1 MAKALKI
8 VSAVAASLVA
18 VVLMLLVTG
27 IPSRF
32 VTSLVQDRIER
43 DTGYRIAINGTTGI
57 ELWPSPGFALH
68 HVTFDRPGSA
78 ATDAQLAV
86 GEVRATLELA
96 GLLSGTLK
104 ISELTIDHPTLRAP
118 LLRERTGG
126 GVPSRPDRS
135 EETAGDDTAFPIG
148 RVTVSNGAIVFF
160 DPQTG
165 WEDRIDDVNAS
176 VRLGADRRIN
186 ITGDAR
192 PGGRSLTFAI
202 AATPPA
208 GPLGRRNIP
217 TELTLEVSG
226 APTRQLTARAEVRI
240 NRQTLLINGLS
251 GSLDDGKFNG
261 WASVDLASKPLVKV
275 DLDFQKLDLSAAPSE
290 ASAPRSGAQ
299 PSSEQSWSDAP
310 IDVGGLNYVDA
321 QGTISAAEL
330 TIGGARFAPAQV
342 EAALARGVLKASFPN
357 LGVYDGRANGSL
369 SIDTSTGDSPSYAL
383 KAEVTGVRALP
394 LLSSLAGFDNVDGRM
409 RATADVRGAGASLRA
424 VMSSLAGTASIDVRD
439 GAIRNLNIAKM
450 IRALTSGTLSG
461 WQERPDQTTDLSQLS
476 ATATIVKGQA
486 TTNDLYLAGPL
497 VRMTGAGSV
506 DLGAKMLALRV
517 EPKLVMTTEGQGGR
531 ADPIGLGIPVVVQGS
546 WSEPRIYP
554 DVAGILDDPGAAYAK
569 LREWGQGLFGSSG
582 TGNSGTSVPHIGETL
597 DTLIRQGLGAGAYP
611 APAESPAAGKPPEGP
626 PRREAPS
633 PDKPPPIDEIMKQMF
648 GR

>member
-1 MAKALKI
+1 MARALKI
-8 VSAVAASLVA
+8 AGAAAASLVA
-18 VVLMLLVTG
+18 IVIVLLITG

-32 VTSLVQDRIER
+32 VTSLVRDRIER
-43 DTGYRIAINGTTGI
+43 DTGYRIAIKGTTGI
-57 ELWPSPGFALH
+57 DLWPSPGFTLH

-78 ATDAQLAV
+78 AAEAQLAV
-86 GEVRATLELA
+86 GEVRTSFELA
-96 GLLSGTLK
+96 SLLSGTLK

-118 LLRERTGG
+118 LLRERTHGG
-126 GVPSRPDRS
+126 APSRAGHSD
-135 EETAGDDTAFPIG
+135 ETGEDDTAFPVG

-176 VRLGADRRIN
+176 MTLSADRRID

-192 PGGRSLTFAI
+192 PGGRSLTFTL
-202 AATPPA
+202 AAAPPA
-208 GPLGRRNIP
+208 GPLGRRNVP
-217 TELTLEVSG
+217 TELKLEVSG

-240 NRQTLLINGLS
+240 SRQTLLINGLS

-261 WASVDLASKPLVKV
+261 WASVDLASKPLVKI
-275 DLDFQKLDLSAAPSE
+275 DLDFQKLELGAAPSE
-290 ASAPRSGAQ
+290 PSAPRAGAQ
-299 PSSEQSWSDAP
+299 PSSEQPWSDAP

-321 QGTISAAEL
+321 QVTISAAEL
-330 TIGGARFAPAQV
+330 TIGRTRFAPAQV
-342 EAALARGVLKASFPN
+342 EAVLARGVLKASFPN
-357 LGVYDGRANGSL
+357 LGAYDGRANGSL
-369 SIDTSTGDSPSYAL
+369 SIDASSNNPSYAL

-394 LLSSLAGFDNVDGRM
+394 LLSNLADFDNVDGRM
-409 RATADVRGAGASLRA
+409 RATADVRGIGASLRA
-424 VMSSLAGTASIDVRD
+424 IMSSLAGTASIDVRD

-476 ATATIVKGQA
+476 ATATIVEGQA
-486 TTNDLYLAGPL
+486 TTNDLYLTGPL

-517 EPKLVMTTEGQGGR
+517 EPKLVMSTEGQGGR
-531 ADPIGLGIPVVVQGS
+531 ADPIGLGIPVVMQGS

-569 LREWGQGLFGSSG
+569 LREWGQGLFGRSG
-582 TGNSGTSVPHIGETL
+582 TGNSDTSVPHIGETL
-597 DTLIRQGLGAGAYP
+597 DTLIRQGLGAGTNP
-611 APAESPAAGKPPEGP
+611 APAESPAAGQPSEAP
-626 PRREAPS
+626 PRQEAPS
-633 PDKPPPIDEIMKQMF
+633 PDKPPPIDEIMKQLF

>member
-1 MAKALKI
+1 MARALKI
-8 VSAVAASLVA
+8 AGAAAASLVA
-18 VVLMLLVTG
+18 IVIVLLITG

-32 VTSLVQDRIER
+32 VTSLVRDRIER
-43 DTGYRIAINGTTGI
+43 DTGYRIAIKGTTGI
-57 ELWPSPGFALH
+57 DLWPSPGFTLH

-78 ATDAQLAV
+78 AAEAQLAV
-86 GEVRATLELA
+86 GEVRTSFELA
-96 GLLSGTLK
+96 SLLSGTLK
-104 ISELTIDHPTLRAP
+104 ISELTIDHPTLRTP
-118 LLRERTGG
+118 LLRERTHGG
-126 GVPSRPDRS
+126 APSRAGHSD
-135 EETAGDDTAFPIG
+135 ETGEDDTAFPVG

-176 VRLGADRRIN
+176 MTLSADRRID

-192 PGGRSLTFAI
+192 PGGRSLTFTL
-202 AATPPA
+202 AAAPPA
-208 GPLGRRNIP
+208 GPLGRRNVP
-217 TELTLEVSG
+217 TELKLEVSG

-240 NRQTLLINGLS
+240 SRQTLLINGLS

-261 WASVDLASKPLVKV
+261 WASVDLASKPLVKI
-275 DLDFQKLDLSAAPSE
+275 DLDFQKLDLSTAPGE
-290 ASAPRSGAQ
+290 PSAPRAGAQ
-299 PSSEQSWSDAP
+299 PSSEQPWSDAP

-321 QGTISAAEL
+321 QVTISAAEL
-330 TIGGARFAPAQV
+330 TIGRTRFAPAQV
-342 EAALARGVLKASFPN
+342 EAVLARGVLKASFPN
-357 LGVYDGRANGSL
+357 LGAYDGRANGSL
-369 SIDTSTGDSPSYAL
+369 SIDASSNNPSYAL

-394 LLSSLAGFDNVDGRM
+394 LLSNLADFDNVDGRM
-409 RATADVRGAGASLRA
+409 RATADVRGIGASLRA
-424 VMSSLAGTASIDVRD
+424 IMSSLAGTASIDVRD

-476 ATATIVKGQA
+476 ATATIVEGQA
-486 TTNDLYLAGPL
+486 TTNDLYLTGPL

-517 EPKLVMTTEGQGGR
+517 EPKLVMSTEGQGGR

-569 LREWGQGLFGSSG
+569 LREWGQGLFGRSG
-582 TGNSGTSVPHIGETL
+582 TGNSDTSVPHIGETL
-597 DTLIRQGLGAGAYP
+597 DTLIRQGLGAGTNP
-611 APAESPAAGKPPEGP
+611 APAESPAAGQPSEAP
-626 PRREAPS
+626 PRQEAPS
-633 PDKPPPIDEIMKQMF
+633 PDKPPPIDEIMKQLF

>member
-1 MAKALKI
+1 MARALKI
-8 VSAVAASLVA
+8 AGAVAASLVA
-18 VVLMLLVTG
+18 IVIVLLVTG

-43 DTGYRIAINGTTGI
+43 DTGYRIAIKGTTGI
-57 ELWPSPGFALH
+57 EAWPSPGFTLH
-68 HVTFDRPGSA
+68 HVTFDRPGNA

-96 GLLSGTLK
+96 GLLSGTLR
-104 ISELTIDHPTLRAP
+104 ISELAIDHPTLRAP

-135 EETAGDDTAFPIG
+135 GETAEDDTAFPVG

-165 WEDRIDDVNAS
+165 WEDRVDDVNAS
-176 VRLGADRRIN
+176 VTLGADRRIN

-192 PGGRSLTFAI
+192 PGGRSLTFSI

-275 DLDFQKLDLSAAPSE
+275 DLDFQKLDLSAAPGE
-290 ASAPRSGAQ
+290 PSAPRTGAQ
-299 PSSEQSWSDAP
+299 PSSEQPWSDTR

-342 EAALARGVLKASFPN
+342 EAVLARGVLKASFPN
-357 LGVYDGRANGSL
+357 LGAYDGRANGSL
-369 SIDTSTGDSPSYAL
+369 SIDASANNPSYAL
-383 KAEVTGVRALP
+383 KAEVSGVRALP
-394 LLSSLAGFDNVDGRM
+394 LLSSLADFDNVDGRM

-424 VMSSLAGTASIDVRD
+424 IMSSLAGTASIDVRD

-476 ATATIVKGQA
+476 ATATIAEGQA

-506 DLGAKMLALRV
+506 DLGSKTLALRV
-517 EPKLVMTTEGQGGR
+517 EPKLVMSTEGQGGR

-582 TGNSGTSVPHIGETL
+582 TGNSGTSIPHIGETL
-597 DTLIRQGLGAGAYP
+597 DTLIRQGLGAGANP
-611 APAESPAAGKPPEGP
+611 APAESPAAGKPSEAP
-626 PRREAPS
+626 PRRGPPS
-633 PDKPPPIDEIMKQMF
+633 PDKPPPVDEIMKQMF

>member
-1 MAKALKI
+1 MARALKI
-8 VSAVAASLVA
+8 AGAVAASLVA
-18 VVLMLLVTG
+18 IVIVLLVTG
-27 IPSRF
+27 VPSRF

-57 ELWPSPGFALH
+57 ELWPSPGFTLH
-68 HVTFDRPGSA
+68 HVTFDRPANA

-86 GEVRATLELA
+86 GEVRATLALA
-96 GLLSGTLK
+96 SLLSGTLR
-104 ISELTIDHPTLRAP
+104 ISELAIDHPTLRAP

-126 GVPSRPDRS
+126 GVPSGPDRS
-135 EETAGDDTAFPIG
+135 EETAEDDTAFPIG

-165 WEDRIDDVNAS
+165 WEDRIDDVNTS
-176 VRLGADRRIN
+176 VTLGADRRIN

-202 AATPPA
+202 AAIPPA

-275 DLDFQKLDLSAAPSE
+275 DLDFQKLDLSAAPGE
-290 ASAPRSGAQ
+290 PSAPRSGT
-299 PSSEQSWSDAP
+299 QSWSNTP

-330 TIGGARFAPAQV
+330 TIGRARFAPAQI
-342 EAALARGVLKASFPN
+342 EAAIARGVLKASVPN

-369 SIDTSTGDSPSYAL
+369 SIDASSNNPSYAL

-394 LLSSLAGFDNVDGRM
+394 LLSSLADFDNIDGRM

-424 VMSSLAGTASIDVRD
+424 IMSSLAGTASIDVRD

-476 ATATIVKGQA
+476 ATATIAKGQA
-486 TTNDLYLAGPL
+486 TTNDLFLTGPL
-497 VRMTGAGSV
+497 VRMTGAGSL

-517 EPKLVMTTEGQGGR
+517 EPKLVLSTEGQGGR
-531 ADPIGLGIPVVVQGS
+531 ADPIGLGIPVAVQGS
-546 WSEPRIYP
+546 WSQPRIYP

-569 LREWGQGLFGSSG
+569 LREWGQGLFGRSG
-582 TGNSGTSVPHIGETL
+582 IGNSDSSVPHIGETL
-597 DTLIRQGLGAGAYP
+597 DTLIRQGLGAGANP
-611 APAESPAAGKPPEGP
+611 APAEPPATGKPSEGP

-633 PDKPPPIDEIMKQMF
+633 PDKPPPIDGIIKQLL